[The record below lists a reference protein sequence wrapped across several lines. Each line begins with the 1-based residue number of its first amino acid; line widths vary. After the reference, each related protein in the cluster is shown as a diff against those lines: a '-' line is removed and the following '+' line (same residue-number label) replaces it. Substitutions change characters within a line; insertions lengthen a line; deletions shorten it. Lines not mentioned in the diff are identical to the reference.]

1 MPSRFRLYTKIL
13 HGFANTACGSGLVA
27 WREAWELQG
36 VMSIQ
41 ARIHIS
47 LHAATLDLI
56 SSDSASRGPN
66 TSQHSPLETS
76 QEIALG
82 LSAA

>member
-1 MPSRFRLYTKIL
+1 
-13 HGFANTACGSGLVA
+13 
-27 WREAWELQG
+27 
-36 VMSIQ
+36 MSIQ
-41 ARIHIS
+41 AWIHIS